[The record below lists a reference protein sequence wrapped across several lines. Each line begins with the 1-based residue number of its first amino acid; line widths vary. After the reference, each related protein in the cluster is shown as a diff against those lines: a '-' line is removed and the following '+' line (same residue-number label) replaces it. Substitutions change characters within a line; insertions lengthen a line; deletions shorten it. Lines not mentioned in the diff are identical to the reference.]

1 MYRSCEPDDR
11 ACQNERRYFQKDYSR
26 PNPFDLPT
34 PKPTSGETPKF
45 TAPTPKSTTTPP
57 RPDPTTSTP
66 NPTPN
71 SDRQAQTRNTQPIR
85 FPKRITPTAK
95 ELPLEARQKANMI
108 LGSREALRKDMDAAQ
123 KLLDDRNV
131 GATIDRE
138 LSTQESLVLVDED
151 AHVTIAYRGTEPGT
165 NKHSLDDIRNDA
177 NIAFG
182 RESFPDSEAQYER
195 AVAKYGQVD
204 EVAGYSL
211 GGNRA
216 LTISQKYGTKAT
228 LFNPWL
234 GPKTLANDSPNVK
247 IYRTTEDYATAI
259 GMGPRQL
266 ANFDVDTVHPIQ
278 EVQTNPLR
286 VDVHSLENFTE
297 TSPRVATSHAEDIHT
312 MMKTV
317 SQHQDFQTVH
327 EISKAIEDGQS
338 FTEWMQA
345 NEAADV
351 TTDGFTERVNRS
363 DFRAKYWNEAGGK
376 FSESEQSHLD
386 DTPATEEKDEGE
398 RGRQRARFASKP
410 VEEQASFL
418 EGHETKVKTAIEKV
432 NASTTEHHA
441 VLKEYTKAGQFLRGV
456 HPVNV
461 GTGLVISFVADKIIG
476 AIDKDKVQPE
486 AVRELET
493 GALAGA
499 GSAAVGAALTG
510 TALTAAAIPEIVAG
524 GLGFVAG
531 AETTKGIDAGLRALG
546 TEEHVS
552 GAVSS
557 AVGGGVGGGVSA
569 ATAIGGASLMGAE
582 IGEFGGPVGLAVGS
596 AVGATIGLG
605 TLLVSSIFG

>member
-1 MYRSCEPDDR
+1 
-11 ACQNERRYFQKDYSR
+11 
-26 PNPFDLPT
+26 
-34 PKPTSGETPKF
+34 
-45 TAPTPKSTTTPP
+45 
-57 RPDPTTSTP
+57 
-66 NPTPN
+66 
-71 SDRQAQTRNTQPIR
+71 
-85 FPKRITPTAK
+85 
-95 ELPLEARQKANMI
+95 
-108 LGSREALRKDMDAAQ
+108 MDAG
-123 KLLDDRNV
+123 KR
-131 GATIDRE
+131 
-138 LSTQESLVLVDED
+138 
-151 AHVTIAYRGTEPGT
+151 
-165 NKHSLDDIRNDA
+165 
-177 NIAFG
+177 
-182 RESFPDSEAQYER
+182 
-195 AVAKYGQVD
+195 
-204 EVAGYSL
+204 
-211 GGNRA
+211 
-216 LTISQKYGTKAT
+216 
-228 LFNPWL
+228 
-234 GPKTLANDSPNVK
+234 
-247 IYRTTEDYATAI
+247 
-259 GMGPRQL
+259 
-266 ANFDVDTVHPIQ
+266 
-278 EVQTNPLR
+278 
-286 VDVHSLENFTE
+286 
-297 TSPRVATSHAEDIHT
+297 
-312 MMKTV
+312 
-317 SQHQDFQTVH
+317 
-327 EISKAIEDGQS
+327 
-338 FTEWMQA
+338 
-345 NEAADV
+345 AADV

-363 DFRAKYWNEAGGK
+363 DFRAKYWKEAGGK

-461 GTGLVISFVADKIIG
+461 GTGLVTGFVADKMIG

-510 TALTAAAIPEIVAG
+510 TALTAAATPEIIAG

-596 AVGATIGLG
+596 AVGATIGIG
-605 TLLVSSIFG
+605 TWLVSSIFG